1 MKKLLNLTFILM
13 LLTGIKTPII
23 INVEEKKPD
32 KNIEKIQVFL
42 NDINN
47 QKFEEAIELIDIAT
61 INKYKKIKLSKKDYI
76 NSLDNDVS
84 RKFIKYKINT
94 IKKKENKSTLYGI
107 ILKRILKKDDIN
119 YEIYTVEGEIPDY
132 NIKTQKLQQKK
143 VRDIVYINPENSKI
157 YGTYILNNM
166 FKSYYC
172 IIN

>member
-1 MKKLLNLTFILM
+1 M

-47 QKFEEAIELIDIAT
+47 QKFEEAIELIDIET
-61 INKYKKIKLSKKDYI
+61 INKYKKIKLSKNDYI

-107 ILKRILKKDDIN
+107 ISKRILKKDDIN

-132 NIKTQKLQQKK
+132 NI
-143 VRDIVYINPENSKI
+143 

-166 FKSYYC
+166 FKNYYC